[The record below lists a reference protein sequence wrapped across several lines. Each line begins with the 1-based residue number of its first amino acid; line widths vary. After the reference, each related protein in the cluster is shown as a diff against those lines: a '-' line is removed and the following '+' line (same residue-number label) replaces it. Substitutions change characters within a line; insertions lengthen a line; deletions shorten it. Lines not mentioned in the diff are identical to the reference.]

1 MQVVVDDLLTNCDLS
16 GKGPLTLLLH
26 GWGDNLQGLRLLHS
40 ELAKDHQ
47 VLSLDLPGFGKT
59 DAPKTVWNLDN
70 YAYFVANVIKKLELD
85 EPEIVIGH
93 SNGGALA
100 IRAVSLNILEPKK
113 LVLIAASGIRN
124 NKTAK
129 RMALQVLAKTGN
141 AATIWMPERYREA
154 LRKSLYGA
162 AGSDLLVMPQLEETF
177 KKTVRQDVQKDAK
190 LITIPTLLI
199 YAKKDEA
206 VPIAYGRRFHELIE
220 GSKLEEIDD
229 SGHFIHLDQSEKVL
243 ELIERFIKN
252 NNA

>member
-16 GKGPLTLLLH
+16 GKGSLTLLLH
-26 GWGDNLQGLRLLHS
+26 GWGDNLKGLRLLHS

-47 VLSLDLPGFGKT
+47 VLSIDLPGFGNT
-59 DAPKTVWNLDN
+59 DAPKTVWSLDN
-70 YAYFVANVIKKLELD
+70 YAYFVANVIKKLELS

-100 IRAVSLNILEPKK
+100 IRAISLNILDPKK
-113 LVLIAASGIRN
+113 LVLIAASGVRN
-124 NKTAK
+124 DKTA
-129 RMALQVLAKTGN
+129 RRVALQVLAKTGN
-141 AATIWMPERYREA
+141 AATIWMPERYRDA

-206 VPIAYGRRFHELIE
+206 VPIAYGRRFHELIK
-220 GSKLEEIDD
+220 GSTLKEVDD

-243 ELIERFIKN
+243 ELIEGFINN